1 MGKRIAGDSAT
12 EGFALLEYLMATMI
26 LTVALLAL
34 IQTLTL
40 TLGNYAT
47 MERRRQEVLERW
59 NRSEEARSREPE
71 GERAVLVPDGP
82 ALWRLN
88 VSGSE
93 DENATSWEVLR
104 SLP

>member
-1 MGKRIAGDSAT
+1 MGKRIAGNRAT

-26 LTVALLAL
+26 LTVALLSL
-34 IQTLTL
+34 MQTLAL
-40 TLGNYAT
+40 TLGNYAI
-47 MERRRQEVLERW
+47 MEKRRQEVLERW
-59 NRSEEARSREPE
+59 NRSEEARFREPE
-71 GERAVLVPDGP
+71 GDRVVPVPDGP

-93 DENATSWEVLR
+93 DENAASWEVLR

>member
-1 MGKRIAGDSAT
+1 MGKRIDGDGAT

-26 LTVALLAL
+26 LTVALLSL
-34 IQTLTL
+34 IQTLAL
-40 TLGNYAT
+40 TLGNYAI
-47 MERRRQEVLERW
+47 MEKRRQEVLERW

-71 GERAVLVPDGP
+71 GERVLLVPDGP
-82 ALWRLN
+82 GLWRLN

-93 DENATSWEVLR
+93 DENAASWEVLR

>member
-1 MGKRIAGDSAT
+1 MEKRIAGDST
-12 EGFALLEYLMATMI
+12 RKGFALLEYLVATMI
-26 LTVALLAL
+26 LTVALLSL

-40 TLGNYAT
+40 TLGNYAIL
-47 MERRRQEVLERW
+47 EKRRQEVLERW

-71 GERAVLVPDGP
+71 GERVVLAPDGP

-93 DENATSWEVLR
+93 DEDATSWEVLR

>member
-1 MGKRIAGDSAT
+1 MGKRIAGDRAT

-34 IQTLTL
+34 IQTLAL

-47 MERRRQEVLERW
+47 MENRRQEVLERW
-59 NRSEEARSREPE
+59 NRSEEARAREPE

-93 DENATSWEVLR
+93 EENATSWEVLR

>member
-1 MGKRIAGDSAT
+1 MGKRIAGDSAA

-26 LTVALLAL
+26 LTVALLSL
-34 IQTLTL
+34 IQTLAL
-40 TLGNYAT
+40 SLGNYAI
-47 MERRRQEVLERW
+47 MEKRRQEVLERW

-71 GERAVLVPDGP
+71 GERVVLVPDGP

-93 DENATSWEVLR
+93 DENAASWEVLR